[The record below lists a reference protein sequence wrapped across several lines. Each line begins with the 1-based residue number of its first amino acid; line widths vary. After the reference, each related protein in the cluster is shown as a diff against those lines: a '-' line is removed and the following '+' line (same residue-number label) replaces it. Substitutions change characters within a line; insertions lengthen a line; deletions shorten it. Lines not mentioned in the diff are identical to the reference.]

1 MLGPWLAYPL
11 ILLALAYGAGELVQ
25 LAAGRTLR
33 GAIRVPC
40 GLALVIAV
48 MDLCTRTTSTAT
60 LAVPAVV
67 LIGVAGLAL
76 SARRAWRTPAG
87 RWFAGLRPGPGAVAA
102 LAAFAVYAA
111 PVVLSGHATW
121 LGYNVL
127 NDSSIWLAIVDQ
139 ALAHGRT
146 ISDLQPSTYSAILSG
161 YLTVGYPI
169 GAFLPLGIGH
179 ALLGQDLAW
188 LMDPW
193 MAFTASMLA
202 LAIYGLAR
210 RAAPQAQPWLAAII
224 AALSASSTL
233 LYGYYLWGGIKELVG
248 AVLVATAA
256 VAAPLPLEGERRAR
270 AAIPLGIVVWALIA
284 ALSPGGLIWIGP
296 GGLLAVALF
305 ALRRRLPSWRAGHA
319 AAEAQT
325 AAGTVAGDDAQGGT
339 PTPASAATATT
350 GRPGRTARAERGAPA
365 TRTPAKRTP
374 KSSGKRARGTAPA
387 ARSRRSAAPSRAA
400 ADPGRAGAFVAARRW
415 VLGLPRAWLVA
426 ATGLLVVALGLLL
439 LLRHGGF
446 VQTYQGVLTSG
457 SQLGTLVKPLNP
469 LQVAGIWPS
478 GDFRYAP
485 SAPGLT
491 YVLIAIVIVSA
502 AVAFVL
508 ELRAGRWEPV
518 LYLLFALAGAVLA
531 VLLAA
536 PWIAAKALASASPAL
551 PFAALLGAALLA
563 RRHAAAAAILIVV
576 VGGGIVWGDALGY
589 HDARLAPRALFASLA
604 SVAPSIAGQGPTLMT
619 EYSVYGGRHFLR
631 DAQTDVPGDQRGEP
645 DPLVNGHLP
654 AGTTYA
660 DLDAYELAA
669 TGQYPTIVLQRSPVT
684 TRPSEP
690 YTLLLRDRYWEVWQ
704 RPQIVTP
711 RVLSYLPVGDI
722 TSYLRP
728 AGVPTCS
735 HVLALARVPGV
746 TQLAAAP
753 AVNPIVVNASLG
765 SHPARWGQGA
775 LLAMNGSGTARIPV
789 SVPSTGRYGLW
800 LARTIQN
807 PTSLSVDGH
816 TLATVSDE
824 AEESGQFVS
833 FGDATLS
840 AGRHVVTLHHSSN
853 LLAPGSGQTDLVGP
867 LVLASDAPAGL
878 ITVPVSAAASLC
890 GRSVSWIDALGP

>member
-1 MLGPWLAYPL
+1 MP
-11 ILLALAYGAGELVQ
+11 
-25 LAAGRTLR
+25 
-33 GAIRVPC
+33 

-87 RWFAGLRPGPGAVAA
+87 RWFAGRRPGPGAVAA

-248 AVLVATAA
+248 AILVATAA
-256 VAAPLPLEGERRAR
+256 VAAPLPLEGDRRAR
-270 AAIPLGIVVWALIA
+270 AASRWGRRVGADRGPQPRRPHLDRPRRPARRRPLRPAPPA
-284 ALSPGGLIWIGP
+284 AVLARRARGCRGADGGRHRGRRRRPGGH
-296 GGLLAVALF
+296 
-305 ALRRRLPSWRAGHA
+305 AGA
-319 AAEAQT
+319 
-325 AAGTVAGDDAQGGT
+325 
-339 PTPASAATATT
+339 ASAATAPRRGPAGRRAPST
-350 GRPGRTARAERGAPA
+350 GRRPTARRRSAR
-365 TRTPAKRTP
+365 RSR
-374 KSSGKRARGTAPA
+374 RARGRAGPHPRRAPA
-387 ARSRRSAAPSRAA
+387 APPRRAA
-400 ADPGRAGAFVAARRW
+400 RPLIRAPRAGAFVAARRW

-728 AGVPTCS
+728 AGVPVCS

-840 AGRHVVTLHHSSN
+840 AGRHVVTIHHSSN